1 MSTCDSPVLT
11 RPGPFSIRAHG
22 CVLTDEL
29 FEEPVD
35 PSIEAAKKKQEEERL
50 RHQQEIEAVRKST
63 RAEMEKKMAEEL
75 AALQQRQQE
84 NWKRLNEELERTLK
98 QLESDIR
105 HQLIEM
111 SVRISEIILCHKLPD
126 ADMMR
131 RVLDEVLS
139 PISDLQGVRV
149 RMAPGAIEALS
160 GRTDSSPL
168 HPGLECVE
176 DGDLKPG
183 DIVVESRNGIFDGR
197 LKSRLSELATALAQP
212 PVDHSAEA

>member
-1 MSTCDSPVLT
+1 MSTCESPVLT
-11 RPGPFSIRAHG
+11 RSGPFSIRASG

-35 PSIEAAKKKQEEERL
+35 PSIEAAKKKQEEDRI

-75 AALQQRQQE
+75 AALQKRQQE
-84 NWKRLNEELERTLK
+84 NWQRLNEELGRTLK

-149 RMAPGAIEALS
+149 RMAPGALAALS
-160 GRTDSSPL
+160 GRTDASPL

-197 LKSRLSELATALAQP
+197 LKARLGELAAALAQP